1 MDNKAYGYLKSSE
14 QNHMKT
20 LEQYVKD
27 KRSIV
32 TDEKSSRD
40 GYNYLKNHML
50 RKGDIL
56 YIVSLGTLG
65 NSFSEIKTEYL
76 DFIRRRCYLKILD
89 NPYLSTAEKS
99 DDIILLLRNTVY
111 ELLSYAEKKESIVHG
126 QKCREGIAKARER
139 GVRVGRPP
147 VRRPDNWGIVITEY
161 ESGKITASEAMKK
174 MGLKRNTFYKFLN
187 IRRNGEDTAF
197 NE

>member
-50 RKGDIL
+50 RKGDIHKTYWAL
-56 YIVSLGTLG
+56 TGIKPPKDQDTL
-65 NSFSEIKTEYL
+65 I
-76 DFIRRRCYLKILD
+76 D
-89 NPYLSTAEKS
+89 NLVRNEAQNKS
-99 DDIILLLRNTVY
+99 Y
-111 ELLSYAEKKESIVHG
+111 
-126 QKCREGIAKARER
+126 
-139 GVRVGRPP
+139 GVG
-147 VRRPDNWGIVITEY
+147 VI
-161 ESGKITASEAMKK
+161 
-174 MGLKRNTFYKFLN
+174 
-187 IRRNGEDTAF
+187 
-197 NE
+197 

>member
-1 MDNKAYGYLKSSE
+1 M
-14 QNHMKT
+14 
-20 LEQYVKD
+20 
-27 KRSIV
+27 
-32 TDEKSSRD
+32 
-40 GYNYLKNHML
+40 
-50 RKGDIL
+50 
-56 YIVSLGTLG
+56 
-65 NSFSEIKTEYL
+65 
-76 DFIRRRCYLKILD
+76 
-89 NPYLSTAEKS
+89 
-99 DDIILLLRNTVY
+99 LLRNTVY